1 MGELVCL
8 AVDGD
13 KQSLQLWEV
22 EFHAN
27 TLIEK
32 SFLVVQTRVFVK
44 VDAKVAKRREIAVV
58 ELLQQAD
65 TAAEG
70 IVMTIFINGFIAIE
84 EPFKFFHAVEVFG
97 IRVVQINI
105 EPR

>member
-8 AVDGD
+8 AIDGD
-13 KQSLQLWEV
+13 EQSLQLWEV

-27 TLIEK
+27 SLIEK
-32 SFLVVQTRVFVK
+32 TFLVVQTRVFVK
-44 VDAKVAKRREIAVV
+44 VDAKVAERREIAVV

-70 IVMTIFINGFIAIE
+70 IVMTIFINGFVAIE
-84 EPFKFFHAVEVFG
+84 DPFKFFHASQILGVG
-97 IRVVQINI
+97 VV
-105 EPR
+105 